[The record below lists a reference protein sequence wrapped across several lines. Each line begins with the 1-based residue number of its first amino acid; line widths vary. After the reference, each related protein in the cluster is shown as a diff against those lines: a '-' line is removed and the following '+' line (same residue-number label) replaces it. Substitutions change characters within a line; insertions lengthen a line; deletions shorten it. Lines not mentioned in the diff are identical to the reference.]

1 MKYLTEELYK
11 RMQLFQFPLEDGVTL
26 SDLEDL
32 FEIDAQEFL
41 LQEILAR
48 DEWYDKYLPE
58 PLHGRLFDQKG
69 EVSFQELDDSILDL
83 IRLYRSGVEFEWA
96 KATAKAKQAR
106 QQVKKTAL
114 PGLRQLLDLDLV
126 DSEVRTI
133 TGIDTQEVIMLLY
146 PSWDLNKKVTLHFK
160 GVKNSWASK
169 IHPDDADWWLMDEI
183 FIDPERENAYQFH
196 MMFGNAEEV
205 GQVQLSYDVWQCRR
219 SRASTV
225 ELYRSGSV

>member
-205 GQVQLSYDVWQCRR
+205 GQVQLSF
-219 SRASTV
+219 TEV
-225 ELYRSGSV
+225 EVYEQEDDAWF